1 MRLDGTGVTK
11 LLQGLIGVLDVAV
24 DADAGKLYFTG
35 PGVFRANLD
44 GSNLEMLTPVHY
56 AGLAWDPVSQSL
68 FLTADNE
75 GHIDRLDL
83 RTGTITLIHQFPVEP
98 LSSWL
103 PDVAVDVINRK
114 IYWIHSSLDR
124 PALQRSDLDGSN
136 LQDVLT
142 VDPEPI
148 GGIIGRYLTIDPSG
162 RSVYWSAPYSPLAPE
177 GGPGGIF
184 RVNLD
189 GANPAQVLNVGS
201 NDVQGLDLGPGA
213 TTSFNTFSATLDLK
227 LAPRIDDTFELK
239 SPFTLGAGTNGIDLV
254 HDAVTLALTG
264 GTGSYVVTI
273 PAGAFTQDKKGTFT
287 YTGTINGV
295 ALEASISPVASNQ
308 YTCIVTGQHADLSG
322 FTNPVTVGLTIGN
335 DTGTTTVTATWPGQA
350 QRGH

>member
-11 LLQGLIGVLDVAV
+11 ILQGLIGVLDVAV
-24 DADAGKLYFTG
+24 DADAGHIYFTG

-103 PDVAVDVINRK
+103 PDIAVDVINRK
-114 IYWIHSSLDR
+114 IYWIHSSLAR

-136 LQDVLT
+136 LQDVVT

-162 RSVYWSAPYSPLAPE
+162 RYVYWSAPYSPLTPE

-189 GANPAQVLNVGS
+189 GSNTTQVLNLGS
-201 NDVQGLDLGPGA
+201 NDAQGLDLGPGA
-213 TTSFNTFSATLDLK
+213 TTSFKCPLDQGFWRNHTGAWPVTSLTLGRQTYTQGELLALFDTPPRGDASVILAHQLIAAKLNIANGSNSAPISSTIADADNLLSQFPGKLPYNVRTFSAIGQQMVNKANVLD
-227 LAPRIDDTFELK
+227 RYN
-239 SPFTLGAGTNGIDLV
+239 NGDLTP
-254 HDAVTLALTG
+254 DCQ
-264 GTGSYVVTI
+264 
-273 PAGAFTQDKKGTFT
+273 P
-287 YTGTINGV
+287 
-295 ALEASISPVASNQ
+295 
-308 YTCIVTGQHADLSG
+308 
-322 FTNPVTVGLTIGN
+322 
-335 DTGTTTVTATWPGQA
+335 
-350 QRGH
+350 